1 MKNSSTDEDLSIFA
15 MQVATSS
22 IVPRALKAVI
32 ELDLLEMMKKA
43 GRPLS
48 TSEMAA
54 QIQATNPEAALMI
67 DRILRVL
74 IASNILECTTA
85 ASHGGAERLYSLAPV
100 CKFFTKNDDGVSWAP
115 LFLMIQDRVFT
126 EAWDHV
132 KDAIVEGGIP
142 FNIAHGMSGF
152 EYPATDPRYN
162 KIFNQAMSDESTMF
176 MHKIL
181 ELYDGFD
188 GLKSVVDVGGG
199 IGASLKMIITKYPS
213 IQAINFDLPHVIQN
227 APSHPGLEHRSGDM
241 FVSVPT
247 GDAILLKWIIHN
259 WSDGHCLKLLKNCY
273 EALPEKGKVII
284 ADRILPET
292 ENYKEASA
300 SVDLAGDALMLTLF
314 TGGKERAEAEFQALA
329 KASGFKHFRKVCCA
343 FSTWIMELYK

>member
-15 MQVATSS
+15 LQVATSS
-22 IVPRALKAVI
+22 IVPRALKVVI

-54 QIQATNPEAALMI
+54 QIQATNPEAALMM

-74 IASNILECTTA
+74 VASNILECTTA
-85 ASHGGAERLYSLAPV
+85 ASHGRAERLYSLAP
-100 CKFFTKNDDGVSWAP
+100 
-115 LFLMIQDRVFT
+115 
-126 EAWDHV
+126 
-132 KDAIVEGGIP
+132 DAIVEGGIP

-152 EYPATDPRYN
+152 EYPSTNPRYN

-181 ELYDGFD
+181 EIYDGFE
-188 GLKSVVDVGGG
+188 GLKYVVDVGGG
-199 IGASLKMIITKYPS
+199 IGASLKVIITQHPS
-213 IQAINFDLPHVIQN
+213 IKAINFDLPHVIQN

-284 ADRILPET
+284 VDRILPET
-292 ENYKEASA
+292 ENYKEALT

-314 TGGKERAEAEFQALA
+314 TGGKERTEAEFQALA
-329 KASGFKHFRKVCCA
+329 KASGFKYFRKVCYA